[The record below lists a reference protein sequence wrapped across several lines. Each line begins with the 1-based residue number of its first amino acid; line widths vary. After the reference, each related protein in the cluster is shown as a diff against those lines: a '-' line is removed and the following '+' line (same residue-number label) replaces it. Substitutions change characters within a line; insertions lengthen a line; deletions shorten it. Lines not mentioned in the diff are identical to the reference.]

1 MTGERHSNWRVA
13 AFSAPCIPLAAMLLP
28 VSVYLPNYYSRDL
41 GVSLSGVAWAFATV
55 RLFDLFFDPALGL
68 LMDRTN
74 TRFGRF
80 RPFVV
85 LGAPITLI
93 AIYMLFMAQPGI
105 SPGYILAWLIVAFV
119 GQSTTQLGHMS
130 WAAQAAAE
138 YHERSRIYGWWQAFT
153 VTGML
158 LILTL
163 PVIVARLGG
172 SDVEGI
178 QAMGWF
184 VIATMPI
191 GIALALFAMPEPPV
205 RAAHA
210 VVRLGQYWQM
220 IRQINVLRL
229 LGTDILMGTAVA
241 IAASLLF
248 FYFEAVR
255 GFGRAATS
263 QLLLIY
269 FVGALCGAPIWS
281 RLALRIGKHRA
292 LMTAAIV
299 YAAAQTSV
307 LIPTSNL
314 ISVLVVMFLAG
325 LPFSAGSILLKAM
338 MADVGDEVRLRT
350 GVDQTGMLFSLLTGS
365 IKIGSTVAVF
375 GSFQL
380 LGAAGFEARA
390 GAQNGPDAL
399 TALSLT
405 FAVIPATMGLLAAW
419 LISGHGMDSAAHAE
433 IRRELDAR
441 DDLEDIQQRLPGGGD

>member
-1 MTGERHSNWRVA
+1 MAAERHNNWRVA

-68 LMDRTN
+68 VMDRTN

-85 LGAPITLI
+85 LGAPVTLI

-105 SPGYILAWLIVAFV
+105 SPAYILAWLIVAFV

-163 PVIVARLGG
+163 PVIVAKLGG
-172 SDVEGI
+172 SDIQGI

-184 VIATMPI
+184 VIVTMPI

-229 LGTDILMGTAVA
+229 LGTDILLGTAVA

-263 QLLLIY
+263 QLLLVY

-299 YAAAQTSV
+299 YAVAQTSV

-380 LGAAGFEARA
+380 LGAAGFEAKA
-390 GAQNGPDAL
+390 GAENGPDAL
-399 TALSLT
+399 MALSLT
-405 FAVIPATMGLLAAW
+405 FAVIPATMGLVAAW
-419 LISGHGMDSAAHAE
+419 MISGHRMDAAAHAE
-433 IRRELDAR
+433 VRRELDAR
-441 DDLEDIQQRLPGGGD
+441 DDLEGIQHRLPGGAD